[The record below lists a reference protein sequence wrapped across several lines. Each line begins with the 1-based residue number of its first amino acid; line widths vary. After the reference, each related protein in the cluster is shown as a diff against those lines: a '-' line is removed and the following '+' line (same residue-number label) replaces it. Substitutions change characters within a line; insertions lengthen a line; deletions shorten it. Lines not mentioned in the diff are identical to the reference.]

1 TRHLDHVD
9 TQGEGDECVLRQA
22 ELAAA
27 DEGDAVGEPGAGE
40 GRVDPGEGETEGES
54 DRIAEDEGSRAGPPF
69 AAVHG
74 DEVHA
79 PLAVGHRRREVLPE
93 VDVADRRLDT
103 DREARRVRDPF
114 DEVEHRVDVVEL
126 AVPGGAG
133 AVPALGGA
141 AGLGDLPADLRP
153 GEHATEAGL
162 RSLAELDLDGSY
174 RRRRHDLDE
183 LVEVEPAVLV
193 AAAEVRGPDL
203 EDQV

>member
-1 TRHLDHVD
+1 CTETSSVPYSTLSLHDALPISHVVVQPVGLERRVESADEPRVLRRHTGRAGVRVALLRLDAPDGQHRLTRHLDHVD

-40 GRVDPGEGETEGES
+40 GPVDPGEGETEGES

-103 DREARRVRDPF
+103 DREAR
-114 DEVEHRVDVVEL
+114 
-126 AVPGGAG
+126 
-133 AVPALGGA
+133 
-141 AGLGDLPADLRP
+141 
-153 GEHATEAGL
+153 
-162 RSLAELDLDGSY
+162 
-174 RRRRHDLDE
+174 
-183 LVEVEPAVLV
+183 
-193 AAAEVRGPDL
+193 
-203 EDQV
+203 